1 MSKIK
6 KILNVLEYFS
16 NNYQDEYA
24 IACSL
29 LIYVDTSKKD
39 AISKEM
45 TRRVNMFKD
54 IENNIH
60 KHDQIFEIL
69 DDLMI
74 NLGLKYGENSEI
86 LYENN
91 FTLNYKFLCD
101 FCKGASMIT
110 SIYAKEYKDMNS
122 LDYKRRLSTLLIK
135 INNNLN
141 EPIIETNIS
150 TLDKI
155 VNNEIKYIVQLNM
168 NKTSQEKKLLNYNG
182 YVKRKRNEYINNLK
196 IKEDNIKKLKNANIV
211 IGKAIGVFMIY
222 LYTAYK
228 IEEDD
233 YELVINGIKEQFK
246 DDYTKNIEIT
256 DEINNI
262 AINILNKNCKNLKSK
277 NKNWEN
283 EGIYYNNEIL
293 IKEVVKIKNRK
304 HSTSDDLINE
314 MREINSYLKDG
325 INSVKVKTI
334 VEEVLNNKKIEDTI
348 KNVPKD
354 TKQDQDEKFKS
365 TFKFKL
371 SNLNPFRSKK

>member
-39 AISKEM
+39 AINKEIIK
-45 TRRVNMFKD
+45 RVNMFKD
-54 IENNIH
+54 IENNTLE
-60 KHDQIFEIL
+60 HDQIFEIL
-69 DDLMI
+69 DDLI
-74 NLGLKYGENSEI
+74 TNLGLKYGESDEI

-91 FTLNYKFLCD
+91 LTLNYKFLSD

-110 SIYAKEYKDMNS
+110 SIYSKEYKDMNS

-141 EPIIETNIS
+141 DPIIETNIS

-168 NKTSQEKKLLNYNG
+168 NQTNQEKKLLNYNG
-182 YVKRKRNEYINNLK
+182 SVKRDRNEYINNLK

-211 IGKAIGVFMIY
+211 IGKAIGMFMIH
-222 LYTAYK
+222 LYTVYK
-228 IEEDD
+228 IEKND
-233 YELVINGIKEQFK
+233 YELVINGIKEKFK

-262 AINILNKNCKNLKSK
+262 AINILNTNCKNLKSK
-277 NKNWEN
+277 NKDWEN
-283 EGIYYNNEIL
+283 EGIYYNNEIF
-293 IKEVVKIKNRK
+293 IKEVAKIKNRK
-304 HSTSDDLINE
+304 HSTNDDLINE
-314 MREINSYLKDG
+314 MREINSYLKDS
-325 INSVKVKTI
+325 IDSVKVKKI
-334 VEEVLNNKKIEDTI
+334 VEEFSNNKKNENTI

-354 TKQDQDEKFKS
+354 ITQDQEEKVKLTS
-365 TFKFKL
+365 KFKL
-371 SNLNPFRSKK
+371 SNLNPFRRKK